1 VKQPLSRDG
10 FRALT
15 GIDAATTERLA
26 AYLKL
31 LCRWQRRINLVGAST
46 LADPWR
52 RHMLDSAQLA
62 PLLPPGQPPNQPN
75 VVDLG
80 SGAGFPGL
88 VLAMVSAADVRL
100 VDSDARKCAF
110 LREAAR
116 ITGTRVQVDNR
127 RMDALPAGVA
137 DVVVARACAPL
148 DALLPVAA
156 HILRPGGRCLFLK
169 GRSLDAELTV
179 AEKAWTL
186 SAIRIGSV
194 SDPAGAIL
202 TVSTLQSRHDR

>member
-10 FRALT
+10 FRVLT
-15 GIDAATTERLA
+15 GIDGATTDRLA
-26 AYLKL
+26 AYLDL
-31 LCRWQRRINLVGAST
+31 LGHWQRRINLVGAST

-62 PLLPPGQPPNQPN
+62 PLLPPGSAS

-88 VLAMVSAADVRL
+88 VLAIVSAADVRL

-116 ITGTRVQVDNR
+116 ITGTRAEIDNR
-127 RMDALPAGVA
+127 RMDALPPAIA

-148 DALLPVAA
+148 SALLPVAA

-169 GRSLDAELTV
+169 GRTLDVELTA

-186 SAIRIGSV
+186 STTCIGSR

-202 TVSTLQSRHDR
+202 TIDRLQSRHDR